1 MTKKTLHVYALVA
14 LITLAVGFSAPHS
27 ALGQGVETSGGI
39 GVPPLQKSQSGFTP
53 IVNIPGI
60 PLNADSSIPEILN
73 GLFRL
78 SIVAAGLL
86 AVIYITVGGFEYMV
100 SGAREAKK
108 DGRERIQS
116 AVIGLLL
123 LLSSY
128 IILYVINPDI
138 LNLDPFRT
146 TLTPATEQ
154 QGPAAPSSGANTGG
168 GGDTP
173 QTPQAGGGTSSLPSR
188 WKSGI
193 DALSLNELKGL
204 ESSSCANP
212 KSPFYQG
219 AAKCQYI
226 QDRIQTLEGG
236 AQTPGGGTT
245 QDGMAGAGG
254 ITPRASES
262 CAELKPGDA
271 TCTIK
276 TDVGKSGK
284 DTQQKAE
291 TQCRSAGGVSNTQY
305 YCENSPENKDSVEP
319 FCGIS
324 GSPRVV
330 EVTCRAETQSTV
342 TNIASDSW
350 FARARTA
357 ARQCQEVNKGNPTY
371 SDCDGA
377 NPGTRTSMP
386 FCVSGLGTVS
396 LSVTC
401 TY

>member
-1 MTKKTLHVYALVA
+1 MTKKTLHVYALVV

-27 ALGQGVETSGGI
+27 ALGQGVETTGGI

-86 AVIYITVGGFEYMV
+86 AVIYITIGGFEYMV

-154 QGPAAPSSGANTGG
+154 QGPAAPSGGANTGG
-168 GGDTP
+168 GSGTP
-173 QTPQAGGGTSSLPSR
+173 QTPQTGGGTSALPPR
-188 WKSGI
+188 WKSEV
-193 DALSLNELKGL
+193 DAQSLSELKRNYSL
-204 ESSSCANP
+204 TCTNP
-212 KSPFYQG
+212 ESPFYQG

-226 QDRIQTLEGG
+226 QDRIVSLDENAQDADTPTIGRPKGG
-236 AQTPGGGTT
+236 WHGAYDQYGSKRDVEAAAAACRADGRTPYTYASPLGG
-245 QDGMAGAGG
+245 
-254 ITPRASES
+254 ES
-262 CAELKPGDA
+262 CKETLFGPYVA
-271 TCTIK
+271 K
-276 TDVGKSGK
+276 TDASG
-284 DTQQKAE
+284 T
-291 TQCRSAGGVSNTQY
+291 
-305 YCENSPENKDSVEP
+305 
-319 FCGIS
+319 I
-324 GSPRVV
+324 
-330 EVTCRAETQSTV
+330 
-342 TNIASDSW
+342 
-350 FARARTA
+350 
-357 ARQCQEVNKGNPTY
+357 VNP
-371 SDCDGA
+371 GA
-377 NPGTRTSMP
+377 NIDCGYR
-386 FCVSGLGTVS
+386 F
-396 LSVTC
+396 TC
-401 TY
+401 KK